1 MNRRVGPLG
10 LIAAG
15 LFLPGCLGDPPI
27 EERWTLLE
35 IVDGPDVSSIVPGQA
50 TPISLTARITY
61 REILTGAVIA
71 EVRASTSLQPA
82 DTGFEFDSDP
92 LGEAQDVDEVLRNS
106 VSLGF
111 ATRAVTG
118 FDHLVQ
124 DIPLTID
131 AAGLT
136 PAIPNSSAADSLQGA
151 ASGLFLVVYF
161 GEVDEVEVAG
171 GEEIEVVTPFFSDQ
185 WEILSTG
192 VELSPGS

>member
-1 MNRRVGPLG
+1 MSRRVASLG
-10 LIAAG
+10 ALALAG
-15 LFLPGCLGDPPI
+15 LLSGCLGDPPI
-27 EERWTLLE
+27 EERWTRLE
-35 IVDGPDVSSIVPGQA
+35 VMSGPDAASIVPGQP
-50 TPISLTARITY
+50 TTISVTARITY

-92 LGEAQDVDEVLRNS
+92 LGEARDVDEVLRNS

-111 ATRAVTG
+111 ASRAVTG

-131 AAGLT
+131 SAGLT
-136 PAIPNSSAADSLQGA
+136 PPIPNSTAADSLQGT

-161 GEVDEVEVAG
+161 GQVDEVEIAG
-171 GEEIEVVTPFFSDQ
+171 GEEIDVVTPFFSDQ

-192 VELSPGS
+192 VELTPGS

>member
-1 MNRRVGPLG
+1 MTSDRPAPRSPARYGNS
-10 LIAAG
+10 
-15 LFLPGCLGDPPI
+15 
-27 EERWTLLE
+27 T
-35 IVDGPDVSSIVPGQA
+35 VSSAARRERVPRCEPLIQL
-50 TPISLTARITY
+50 P
-61 REILTGAVIA
+61 
-71 EVRASTSLQPA
+71 STSLQTA

-161 GEVDEVEVAG
+161 GEVDEVEIAG

>member
-1 MNRRVGPLG
+1 MSRRGASIGAL
-10 LIAAG
+10 LAAV
-15 LFLPGCLGDPPI
+15 LMPGCLGEPPI

-35 IVDGPDVSSIVPGQA
+35 IANGPDVTEIVPGQS

-71 EVRASTSLQPA
+71 EVRASTSLQPG
-82 DTGFEFDSDP
+82 DTGFENDSDP
-92 LGEAQDVDEVLRNS
+92 LGEARDVDEVLRNS

-124 DIPLTID
+124 EIPLTID

-136 PAIPNSSAADSLQGA
+136 PPIPNSTAADSLQGS

-161 GEVDEVEVAG
+161 GQVDEVEIQG
-171 GEEIEVVTPFFSDQ
+171 GEEIDVVTPFFSDQ
-185 WEILSTG
+185 WDILSSG
-192 VELSPGS
+192 VELTPGS